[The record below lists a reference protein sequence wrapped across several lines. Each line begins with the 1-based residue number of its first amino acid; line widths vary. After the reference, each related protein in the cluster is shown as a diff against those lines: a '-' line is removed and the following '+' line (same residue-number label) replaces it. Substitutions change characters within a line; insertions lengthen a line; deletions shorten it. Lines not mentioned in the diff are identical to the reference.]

1 MKSRRS
7 KASPGV
13 PATDMPVEIPASS
26 LAVLTI
32 RIPGGLWQII
42 RRRGPFRGALN
53 PIIHRHLCHHVPSFH
68 FPLQLWLWNQ
78 LSKDGTGYVQPPKQ
92 EIKEMSTNWSRS
104 RCLNKENNLWWS
116 RGCSKPSFL
125 NPLKT
130 ESHQTWLSS
139 APLWY
144 FTEQWYKA
152 NLINTFW
159 FISRLQSRKTKCSC
173 FMPVTTGAACY
184 LNLWIWNSEWA
195 AEDTLVRLA
204 SVECAHPSLTILC
217 CFRHKKKTF
226 IRGKTSRSAH
236 FSLPVGLSKPA
247 PCIVRSQHVFHNSS
261 NAAFRYDLQQ
271 PSYHTSGSL
280 SVLPGVIPQLTFTA
294 QWFFT
299 S

>member
-1 MKSRRS
+1 MKSHRS

-104 RCLNKENNLWWS
+104 RCLNKENNLWWR

-125 NPLKT
+125 NPLNT

-144 FTEQWYKA
+144 FTVQWYKA

-159 FISRLQSRKTKCSC
+159 FISRLQSRKTKCTLLSHAPSIPVVSC
-173 FMPVTTGAACY
+173 
-184 LNLWIWNSEWA
+184 
-195 AEDTLVRLA
+195 
-204 SVECAHPSLTILC
+204 PSLLGQPVIWISESEILSEQLKSW
-217 CFRHKKKTF
+217 RHTGQTG
-226 IRGKTSRSAH
+226 ICWACTSQPHYFMLFQTQKEDIHQGQNVKVSPFQPASWSLQT
-236 FSLPVGLSKPA
+236 FSLHCPFSARLS
-247 PCIVRSQHVFHNSS
+247 
-261 NAAFRYDLQQ
+261 
-271 PSYHTSGSL
+271 
-280 SVLPGVIPQLTFTA
+280 
-294 QWFFT
+294 
-299 S
+299 